1 MCTCHNAGF
10 VLVWL
15 ISLLKHTKKHYR
27 FHWLSDTMTFI
38 VSSFLVYF
46 NDINTL
52 SNRPTE
58 TAYLFLT
65 DSDHLCEIIP
75 TIISSP
81 EPKAQR

>member
-15 ISLLKHTKKHYR
+15 ISLLKHRKKHYR
-27 FHWLSDTMTFI
+27 FHWLLDTMTFI

-65 DSDHLCEIIP
+65 DSDHLCEIFS